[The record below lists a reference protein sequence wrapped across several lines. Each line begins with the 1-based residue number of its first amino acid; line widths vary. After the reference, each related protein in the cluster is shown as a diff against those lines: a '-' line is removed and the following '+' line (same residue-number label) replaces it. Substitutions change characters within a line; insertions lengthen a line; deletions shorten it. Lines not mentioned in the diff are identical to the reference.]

1 MLELIAIIGGI
12 VLLFYLPSQT
22 KKVISGWVSPKF
34 KGEPATFRAMHL
46 KQLTY
51 HMWIGVALGAGNLL
65 LALVDD
71 TLPGEWIF
79 KLLGAAIWFGVAGV
93 AFNQRNKFQTAQP
106 A

>member
-1 MLELIAIIGGI
+1 MLELIAILGGV

-22 KKVISGWVSPKF
+22 KKVCNGWVSPKF
-34 KGEPATFRAMHL
+34 KGEPATFRTMHF

-51 HMWIGVALGAGNLL
+51 YMWTGVGLGAGNLL
-65 LALVDD
+65 LALIDD

-79 KLLGAAIWFGVAGV
+79 KLLAAAIWFGVAVIGYHLRV
-93 AFNQRNKFQTAQP
+93 KFGQQQP